1 MVSIHD
7 PIHGTIEV
15 SPAEIKL
22 IDSRPFQ
29 RLRHIKQL
37 GFADLA
43 FPGATHTRYAHSL
56 GAMEMATRLVE
67 RVLIPLELEEADAAR
82 LRQIVRLAVLFHD
95 IGHPP
100 RSHVSEKVMP
110 SVREL
115 NIGAWVGEVDRQ
127 ATHEDYTVKLL
138 IDSELTGLIEQELG
152 GEGISGARLAA
163 LVMGRP
169 PPGDEDAFKIGGRD
183 VLPLL
188 TQIVSSEVDADRMDY
203 LRRDAYYTG
212 VSYGQFDHVW
222 LTNNLTAVE
231 HEGRW
236 CMALKHKGVWAFENF
251 LLARYHMFLAVYLH
265 HTAIC
270 FDHLLGRFYESG
282 DYELPGDSEGYLE
295 TDDLHLMMHL
305 RQSDNPWARAVVQR
319 RPYRLLVETHD
330 FGGHEDS
337 SRIETLR
344 RDEDVEYFRVQC
356 EGILSKYVKKADSVF
371 PLMVVE
377 QEMGRVHRIQDY
389 TSLYKRFDDVV
400 GVSRF
405 YCRPEHQA
413 QAKKLIGV

>member
-1 MVSIHD
+1 MISIHD

-37 GFADLA
+37 GFSDLA

-56 GAMEMATRLVE
+56 GAMQMATKITD
-67 RVLIPLELEEADAAR
+67 RVLVPLELEAAEEER
-82 LRQIVRLAVLFHD
+82 LRQSIRMAVLFHD

-110 SVREL
+110 AVKEL
-115 NIGAWVGEVDRQ
+115 NIDEWVDDLERQ

-138 IDSELTGLIEQELG
+138 VDSELTELIETHLG
-152 GEGISGARLAA
+152 DYGITGKRLAA
-163 LVMGRP
+163 LVMGQP
-169 PPGDEDAFKIGGRD
+169 PVGDEEAYIVGGRD

-236 CMALKHKGVWAFENF
+236 CMALQHKGVWAFENF

-270 FDHLLGRFYESG
+270 FDHLLGRYYQSG
-282 DYELPGDSEGYLE
+282 EYKLPADSEGYLE
-295 TDDLHLMMHL
+295 ADDVHLMMHL
-305 RQSDNPWARAVVQR
+305 RQSDNQWARAVVQR
-319 RPYRLLVETHD
+319 RELQQR
-330 FGGHEDS
+330 G
-337 SRIETLR
+337 
-344 RDEDVEYFRVQC
+344 
-356 EGILSKYVKKADSVF
+356 
-371 PLMVVE
+371 
-377 QEMGRVHRIQDY
+377 
-389 TSLYKRFDDVV
+389 
-400 GVSRF
+400 
-405 YCRPEHQA
+405 
-413 QAKKLIGV
+413 